1 MIDHIDLP
9 VRDIAASRDFY
20 TAALAPLGYTPG
32 PQLTATV
39 GCLLAPVPGGVAAPV
54 LWLHEDPEARGDVH
68 VAFTAADRATVHAS
82 HHAAR
87 AAGGKDNGA
96 PRERPEYHPGYYAA
110 YVLDPDG
117 VPMWRPSA
125 TTDEGAR
132 SCRLRSWARGQP
144 PRGVGLA
151 SPGVCRSR
159 DPCETVSPSNLVTAP
174 RGVPVVSS
182 TNNDYERILSGPG
195 VGCSQPWAAGVVL
208 TQTGLPP

>member
-9 VRDIAASRDFY
+9 VHDIAASRDFY

-68 VAFTAADRATVHAS
+68 VAFTAADRATVHAF

-117 VPMWRPSA
+117 ANVEA
-125 TTDEGAR
+125 
-132 SCRLRSWARGQP
+132 
-144 PRGVGLA
+144 
-151 SPGVCRSR
+151 VCHH
-159 DPCETVSPSNLVTAP
+159 
-174 RGVPVVSS
+174 
-182 TNNDYERILSGPG
+182 
-195 VGCSQPWAAGVVL
+195 
-208 TQTGLPP
+208 

>member
-68 VAFTAADRATVHAS
+68 VAFTAADRATVHAF
-82 HHAAR
+82 HQAAR

-96 PRERPEYHPGYYAA
+96 PRERPEYARRPRRCPRPASA
-110 YVLDPDG
+110 QSWDPLRLG
-117 VPMWRPSA
+117 WRR
-125 TTDEGAR
+125 EG
-132 SCRLRSWARGQP
+132 SEIIQ
-144 PRGVGLA
+144 
-151 SPGVCRSR
+151 
-159 DPCETVSPSNLVTAP
+159 
-174 RGVPVVSS
+174 SS
-182 TNNDYERILSGPG
+182 S
-195 VGCSQPWAAGVVL
+195 
-208 TQTGLPP
+208 